1 MHTVLPLLER
11 DLLIVSDESIKD
23 GAADWPKVTW
33 VVDARQENNLVPIS
47 TLPMPPVEEYC
58 NLGGRYGSH
67 NLHENRP
74 GPSYRSNNVIFST
87 FFNGGVRAYDLS
99 NPYQPQ
105 EIAHFVPPA
114 PVGSRVGAVQIND
127 VFVDE
132 NQIVY
137 AVDRFAGGLYILEME
152 IDI

>member
-1 MHTVLPLLER
+1 M
-11 DLLIVSDESIKD
+11 
-23 GAADWPKVTW
+23 
-33 VVDARQENNLVPIS
+33 
-47 TLPMPPVEEYC
+47 
-58 NLGGRYGSH
+58 
-67 NLHENRP
+67 
-74 GPSYRSNNVIFST
+74 
-87 FFNGGVRAYDLS
+87 RAYDLS